1 MLDRILKYSVK
12 NKLIILFLT
21 GIMAILGFYSLKNL
35 SLDAVPDITNN
46 QIQVITWAP
55 DLSSSEVERFITVP
69 SELKLRNLP
78 GLIETRSISR
88 FGLSIITLVFEDSK
102 GIYLPRQLVSEK
114 INELGSDLPENASPP
129 MIAPIS
135 TGLGEIYQYYL
146 EINPSYNAKYSL
158 EELRTIQDWVIKKQ
172 LSGIEGV
179 VEINSFGGK
188 VKQLEISLNP
198 NKLNEYELSIEDIL
212 PVLSQNNFNIG
223 GAYIEKGPNN
233 IFIKSEGLIQN
244 PEDFKQLLV
253 KNINGIPL
261 KLGEVAEINFSSSPR
276 FGALTANGNSEVVG
290 GIIMMLKGS
299 NPGNVIP
306 EVEKRVEQINKNLP
320 EGIQIKSYLNREDF
334 ISRTINTVKNN
345 LIEGGLIVIFVLV
358 LLLGNFRAGL
368 IVASVIPLAMLFAVT
383 MMNLF
388 GISANLMSLGAIDFG
403 IIVDGSVIIIEQI
416 IHHLHK
422 HFKGQYLSAEQKD
435 SAILESSLKI
445 RKSASFGEIIILIV
459 YLPILSLSGIEGKM
473 FRPMAETVGFAILGA
488 FILSL
493 TYVPVMATLFL
504 SNKVSDKESLVEKF
518 INKLRK
524 QYEHLLEKAFKKSN
538 LIIVTA
544 FITLAGCLMIFQNL
558 GSEFIPTLDEGDL
571 AIQQNLP
578 PGSSLNESIESSL
591 EVQKVL
597 LKEFPEVKEV
607 ITKIGT
613 SEVPTDP
620 MPIEAGDIMVIMKP
634 HEEWVSAKNREEMFV
649 KMKEKLSHIP
659 GLSYDFTQPIQMRF
673 NELMTGVKQD
683 IAIKI
688 FGDDLNKLEQ
698 LANESK
704 LIIEKI
710 EGCGDI
716 KIEPIEAVN
725 HLVIKPNYSQMARYG
740 ISLSQINNVIKSN
753 SIGIVASHFYEGER
767 KFEVVIRNQIKFRE
781 DLNQISELRIKNAN
795 GSLIPIS
802 ELAEIKIIAE
812 PMQISRDE
820 AQRRVVIGVNAR
832 GRDIQSLVEN
842 INEELDKNLNLESG
856 YFIQFGG
863 QFENLQKARAR
874 LSIAVPLGLLLIF
887 ILLYLSFHSVKKA
900 LLIYTAIPLSA
911 IGGILFLWMRD
922 MPFSISAGIG
932 FIALFGVA
940 VLNGLVMVGHY
951 SDLIKNNP
959 NIDLKKLII
968 EASSDRLRP
977 VLMTALVASLGFLPM
992 ALSSSPGAEVQK
1004 PLATV
1009 VIGGLIS
1016 STILTLFI
1024 LPLLFYKTNAMKFK
1038 LIGKNKIAGLII
1050 AFLLFNTNPLRA
1062 QNLNQTDS
1070 IIKSGLEKFPLIKA
1084 SENTIKASE
1093 KTEKTLFDGLKLNSN
1108 LTYGQINYTTQ
1119 DYNLEIGQY
1128 FDFPIYYKRLKEKLQ
1143 LQTSNEK
1150 NKHLMN
1156 QLEYS
1161 KSIRQIINW
1170 ILFYKEQVRFYE
1182 EQLSQINPFI
1192 DKLEKR
1198 VQIGQNTKEEIFF
1211 IQQNQ
1216 LESKI
1221 ILEKSYNEIEFLY
1234 NKLFQLSGYKGEIIK
1249 SDIPK
1254 INNLINQELNK
1265 DNLKILFS
1273 QNYLE
1278 QSKKEIQLARNKVMP
1293 GISIGYFN
1301 QSIELVRGYSGI
1313 MAGIQIP
1320 IFFHSD
1326 INKIK
1331 SLKLKSEALR
1341 LELEST
1347 RIEQENNLNEII
1359 KNLKNLELEFEQLKE
1374 FQKFISA
1381 DILEIGIKK
1390 FESGEINI
1398 FEFLQYLNKNLEIK
1412 IKVIQA
1418 EHLLRMQFSEYLF
1431 IQSKIYENEN
1441 N

>member
-1 MLDRILKYSVK
+1 MLDRILSYSVK

-35 SLDAVPDITNN
+35 NLDAVPDITNN

-88 FGLSIITLVFEDSK
+88 FGLSIITLVFEDSR
-102 GIYLPRQLVSEK
+102 GIYIPRQLVLEK

-146 EINPSYNAKYSL
+146 DIKPSYTSKYTL

-188 VKQLEISLNP
+188 VKQLEISINP
-198 NKLNEYELSIEDIL
+198 NKLNEYQLSIEDII
-212 PVLSQNNFNIG
+212 PVLNQNNFNAG

-244 PEDFKQLLV
+244 PEDFKKLLV
-253 KNINGIPL
+253 KNLNGTPL
-261 KLGEVAEINFSSSPR
+261 LLGELAEINFSSSPR
-276 FGALTANGNSEVVG
+276 FGALTANGKGEVVG

-320 EGIQIKSYLNREDF
+320 EGIKIKSYLNREDF
-334 ISRTINTVKNN
+334 ISRTINTVKTN

-368 IVASVIPLAMLFAVT
+368 IVASVIPLAMLFAVS
-383 MMNLF
+383 MMHLF

-422 HFKGQYLSAEQKD
+422 HFKGQYLSPEQKD
-435 SAILESSLKI
+435 AAILESSLKI

-504 SNKVSDKESLVEKF
+504 SNKISEKESKVEKI
-518 INKLRK
+518 INKLRIV
-524 QYEHLLEKAFKKSN
+524 YENLLGKAFKKSN
-538 LIIVTA
+538 LIISGA
-544 FITLAGCLMIFQNL
+544 FITLAGCLWLFQNL

-571 AIQQNLP
+571 AIQQNLA

-591 EVQKVL
+591 EVQRIL

-634 HEEWVSAKNREEMFV
+634 HEEWVSAKNREEMFE

-688 FGDDLNKLEQ
+688 FGDDIKKLEQ
-698 LANESK
+698 LAEESK
-704 LIIEKI
+704 IIIEKI

-725 HLVIKPNYSQMARYG
+725 HLVIKPNYAQMARYG
-740 ISLSQINNVIKSN
+740 IHLSQINNVIKSN
-753 SIGIVASHFYEGER
+753 SVGLVVSQFYEGEK
-767 KFEVVIRNQIKFRE
+767 KFEVVIRNQEKFKN
-781 DLNQISELRIKNAN
+781 DLGQISELRIKNIN
-795 GSLIPIS
+795 GDLIPLS
-802 ELAEIKIIAE
+802 ELAQIEIIAE

-842 INEELDKNLNLESG
+842 IKEDLEKNLDLGPG

-874 LSIAVPLGLLLIF
+874 LAIAVPLGLLLIF

-951 SDLIKNNP
+951 TDLIKENP
-959 NIDLKKLII
+959 NIDLKNLII
-968 EASSDRLRP
+968 EGSSDRLRP
-977 VLMTALVASLGFLPM
+977 VIMTAFVASLGFLPM
-992 ALSSSPGAEVQK
+992 ALSTSAGAEVQK

-1024 LPLLFYKTNAMKFK
+1024 LPLLFYKTDHMKFNFK
-1038 LIGKNKIAGLII
+1038 TNTKKS
-1050 AFLLFNTNPLRA
+1050 LLFLVAIFMSASSLIA
-1062 QNLNQTDS
+1062 QEINQTDS
-1070 IIKSGLEKFPLIKA
+1070 IIKIGLEKYPLILA
-1084 SENTIKASE
+1084 AENSVKSNEKSE
-1093 KTEKTLFDGLKLNSN
+1093 KNIFEGLKLNSN
-1108 LTYGQINYTTQ
+1108 ITYGQINYTTQ
-1119 DYNLEIGQY
+1119 DFNIEIGQA
-1128 FDFPIYYKRLKEKLQ
+1128 FDFPAYYKRLKEKLQ
-1143 LQTSNEK
+1143 LQTNGEK
-1150 NKHLMN
+1150 NKLLIN

-1170 ILFYKEQVRFYE
+1170 IIFYKEQINYYE
-1182 EQLSQINPFI
+1182 KQLLQINPFVE
-1192 DKLEKR
+1192 KLEKR
-1198 VQIGQNTKEEIFF
+1198 VQVGQNTEEEIFF
-1211 IQQNQ
+1211 IKQNQ
-1216 LESKI
+1216 LELKI
-1221 ILEKSYNEIEFLY
+1221 ELEKSKNEIQFLY
-1234 NKLFQLSGYKGEIIK
+1234 SKLFELSGFKGEVLK
-1249 SDIPK
+1249 S
-1254 INNLINQELNK
+1254 NLPQIDSLITQELSKN
-1265 DNLKILFS
+1265 NPQILIS
-1273 QNYLE
+1273 QNNFDL
-1278 QSKKEIQLARNKVMP
+1278 SKKEIQLARNKIMP
-1293 GISIGYFN
+1293 GFNIGYFN
-1301 QSIELVRGYSGI
+1301 QSIELVRGYNGI
-1313 MAGIQIP
+1313 MAGVQIP
-1320 IFFHSD
+1320 IFIRSD

-1331 SLKLKSEALR
+1331 SLQLRTEASR
-1341 LELEST
+1341 LELEAV
-1347 RIEQENNLNEII
+1347 RIEQQNNLNEII
-1359 KNLKNLELEFEQLKE
+1359 KNLKNLNLEFNQLNQ
-1374 FQKFISA
+1374 FQTTISSN
-1381 DILEIGIKK
+1381 ILEIGIRK
-1390 FESGEINI
+1390 FDSGEINI

-1418 EHLLRMQFSEYLF
+1418 EQLLRMQYAEYLF
-1431 IQSKIYENEN
+1431 IQSKIYENEIN
-1441 N
+1441 